1 MIDQHFKNIIDQVAV
16 GIVIRDMTGHWLYAN
31 QSVRDLLGYEE
42 HEIINQ
48 TGRHLTTPADRAD
61 AIEWTRL
68 IQGGEIDTYTR
79 EKQYIHKKGK
89 TVQVEITVTTIRD
102 DAGKPVLLATVL
114 KDITLRRQA
123 EEAVRGSEEL
133 LRAAFDQAAVGMAL
147 RDLDGRWLQV
157 NQALCNMLGYTRS
170 EFLERTMAEITP
182 PEDRAELSASNESM
196 RVREWTT
203 LTRDRRYVRKD
214 GSVFDATVTVSR
226 VNGADGNIKSLLA
239 VVQDISA
246 RKAADAAARASEARF
261 RAAFEQA
268 AVGMAIRGFEDHRFL
283 RVNQKLCEFFGYAE
297 TELLGM
303 TSFDVTPP
311 EDRDEA
317 TALQV
322 RIAAGSLDQY
332 AREKRYVRKDGHIVW
347 ANVAFSVMRDTQ
359 GVPLHLMAVIQDIT
373 ARKAA
378 EQELD
383 RHRENLEA
391 LVQARTV
398 EFERAKETAEQ
409 ASRAKSMFLSNISH
423 ELRTPLNAILGFA
436 QLMDDPGNRSL
447 SPEHRG
453 WLDQIMKAGWHLL
466 ELVDDVLDF
475 GKIESGRTEISL
487 QPVPVAD
494 IVRAAM
500 SLVALQAVS
509 HDITFAAADIADGV
523 DCVSA
528 DPTRLKQ
535 VLLNL
540 LSNAVKYN
548 VPKGKV
554 LVWVRVESN
563 ERVAISVTDT
573 GIGMTT
579 EQMQSLF
586 VPFTRHVPKGRVI
599 EGAGIGLALTKSLV
613 ELMGGTIAVQSAPA
627 QGSTFTVTLDAVARH
642 VKSAATAPVRGA
654 LASASGASRLL
665 CIEDNPANLEV
676 VRSFIRTRTPYEFFS
691 AEDGELG
698 IALARLKNPDL
709 ILLDMHLPD
718 MSGFDV
724 MHALRANP
732 ETRDI
737 PVIALSANVTTDDI
751 ERGKREGCVDYLTKP
766 VKLDHLLGAVRKH
779 MRVKH

>member
-1 MIDQHFKNIIDQVAV
+1 MIDQYFRHILDQAAV
-16 GIVIRDMTGHWLYAN
+16 GIVIRDMTGRWLYAN
-31 QSVRDLLGYEE
+31 KSLRDLLGYEE

-48 TGRHLTTPADRAD
+48 TGRHLTTPADHAN
-61 AIEWTRL
+61 AIEWNRL
-68 IQGGEIDTYTR
+68 IQSGEIDTYTR
-79 EKQYIHKKGK
+79 EKHYIHKNG
-89 TVQVEITVTTIRD
+89 TPIPVEVTVTTIRD
-102 DAGKPVLLATVL
+102 DAGKPILLATVL
-114 KDITLRRQA
+114 KEIAARQQA
-123 EEAVRGSEEL
+123 EEAVRNSEEL

-147 RDLDGRWLQV
+147 RDMDGRWLRV
-157 NQALCNMLGYTRS
+157 NQALCDMLGYTRS
-170 EFLERTMAEITP
+170 EFFTRTISDLTP
-182 PEDRAELSASNESM
+182 PEDRAEMSASIEGM
-196 RVREWTT
+196 RLHDRSTV
-203 LTRDRRYVRKD
+203 TRDRRYVRKD
-214 GSVFDATVTVSR
+214 GSHFDATVAVSR
-226 VNGADGNIKSLLA
+226 VNGADGHIKSLLA

-268 AVGMAIRGFEDHRFL
+268 AVGMAIRGFEDRRFL
-283 RVNQKLCEFFGYAE
+283 RVNQKLCEFLGYTEA
-297 TELLGM
+297 ELLAM
-303 TSFDVTPP
+303 TSTQVTPVDER
-311 EDRDEA
+311 EDA
-317 TALQV
+317 LALQA
-322 RIAAGSLDQY
+322 RIAASEIDQSV
-332 AREKRYVRKDGHIVW
+332 REKRYVRKDGNIVW
-347 ANVAFSVMRDTQ
+347 ANVAFSVVRDAQ
-359 GVPLHLMAVIQDIT
+359 GVPLHLVAVIQDIT

-378 EQELD
+378 EQELE

-391 LVQARTV
+391 LVRARTV
-398 EFERAKETAEQ
+398 EFERARETAEQ

-475 GKIESGRTEISL
+475 GKIESGRVEMTL

-523 DCVSA
+523 DCVNA

-554 LVWVRVESN
+554 LVWARVESN

-573 GIGMTT
+573 GIGLTT

-613 ELMGGTIAVQSAPA
+613 ELMGGSITVQSAPA
-627 QGSTFTVTLDAVARH
+627 QGSTFTVTLNAAARDQ
-642 VKSAATAPVRGA
+642 KAAAPP
-654 LASASGASRLL
+654 LAQGTVTPASGASRLL

-691 AEDGELG
+691 AVDGELG
-698 IALARLKNPDL
+698 IALARLHNPDL
-709 ILLDMHLPD
+709 ILLDIHLPD

-724 MHALRANP
+724 MHALRANA

-737 PVIALSANVTTDDI
+737 PVIALSANATTDDI